1 MLLETIIFYIAAGFA
16 LGGAAMMV
24 SQRNPIASVLYLVV
38 SLVAQA
44 ILYVQLSALF
54 VGALLIIIY
63 TGAILVL
70 FLFVIMLL
78 NLRGE
83 QFHDKQSH
91 LERAT
96 KLGLTLIFFIEAAI
110 IIKQLVTPGTAGRA
124 MLKLTEDF
132 GSVEMV
138 ATRLFRE
145 YLFPFE
151 LTSILLLVAIV
162 GAVVIA
168 KRDKADRDER
178 EEV

>member
-1 MLLETIIFYIAAGFA
+1 
-16 LGGAAMMV
+16 
-24 SQRNPIASVLYLVV
+24 
-38 SLVAQA
+38 
-44 ILYVQLSALF
+44 
-54 VGALLIIIY
+54 
-63 TGAILVL
+63 
-70 FLFVIMLL
+70 
-78 NLRGE
+78 
-83 QFHDKQSH
+83 
-91 LERAT
+91 
-96 KLGLTLIFFIEAAI
+96 
-110 IIKQLVTPGTAGRA
+110 

>member
-1 MLLETIIFYIAAGFA
+1 MLIETIIFYTAAVLA
-16 LGGAAMMV
+16 IGGAVMMIR
-24 SQRNPIASVLYLVV
+24 QQNPVASVLYFIV

-54 VGALLIIIY
+54 IGALLIIIY
-63 TGAILVL
+63 AGAIMVL

-83 QFHDKQSH
+83 KFEGAQSKIGGGAKFV
-91 LERAT
+91 LSIVFFVE
-96 KLGLTLIFFIEAAI
+96 LIFIV
-110 IIKQLVTPGTAGRA
+110 KQIVFPPGMQNGQQQIADT
-124 MLKLTEDF
+124 F

-138 ATRLFRE
+138 ATHLFRE

-151 LTSILLLVAIV
+151 LTSILLLVAII

-168 KRDKADRDER
+168 KREKSDTGGEI
-178 EEV
+178 

>member
-1 MLLETIIFYIAAGFA
+1 VLLETIIFYFAAIVAIGSA
-16 LGGAAMMV
+16 VMMIL
-24 SQRNPIASVLYLVV
+24 QRNPVASVLYLVV

-54 VGALLIIIY
+54 VGALLIIVY
-63 TGAILVL
+63 AGAILVL
-70 FLFVIMLL
+70 FLFVIMIL

-83 QFHDKQSH
+83 PFEGRQT
-91 LERAT
+91 RM
-96 KLGLTLIFFIEAAI
+96 
-110 IIKQLVTPGTAGRA
+110 GRA
-124 MLKLTEDF
+124 AKFGFAVILFLEIVAMIRQMAVPVAAGGRTVQVAEDF

-151 LTSILLLVAIV
+151 LTSVLLLVAIV

-168 KRDKADRDER
+168 RRDKSER
-178 EEV
+178 RGDI

>member
-1 MLLETIIFYIAAGFA
+1 MLDLIIFYCAAIFA
-16 LGGAAMMV
+16 VGGAVMMII
-24 SQRNPIASVLYLVV
+24 QRNPVASVLYLIV

-44 ILYVQLSALF
+44 ILYIQLSAMF

-83 QFHDKQSH
+83 HFDGKQSVMG
-91 LERAT
+91 RAT
-96 KLGLTLIFFIEAAI
+96 KVVIALILFVEFAVIFKQVAIPQEAGSEVAAVP
-110 IIKQLVTPGTAGRA
+110 Q
-124 MLKLTEDF
+124 DF

-138 ATRLFRE
+138 ASHLFKE
-145 YLFPFE
+145 YLYPFE

-168 KRDKADRDER
+168 KRDKFEKHGDD
-178 EEV
+178 

>member
-1 MLLETIIFYIAAGFA
+1 MTLELAIFYFAAIVA
-16 LGGAAMMV
+16 VAGAVMMIL
-24 SQRNPIASVLYLVV
+24 QRNPVASVLYLIV

-44 ILYVQLSALF
+44 ILYVQLKALF

-63 TGAILVL
+63 AGAILVL
-70 FLFVIMLL
+70 FLFVIMIL

-83 QFHDKQSH
+83 EFRNEKRS
-91 LERAT
+91 LRRAT
-96 KLGLTLIFFIEAAI
+96 KAGISVVFFLEIVV
-110 IIKQLVTPGTAGRA
+110 IIKQLAAPPVAGRVA
-124 MLKLTEDF
+124 EVTENF

-162 GAVVIA
+162 GAVVMA
-168 KRDKADRDER
+168 KRDKAEK
-178 EEV
+178 EKGES

>member
-96 KLGLTLIFFIEAAI
+96 KLGLTLIFFI
-110 IIKQLVTPGTAGRA
+110 
-124 MLKLTEDF
+124 
-132 GSVEMV
+132 
-138 ATRLFRE
+138 
-145 YLFPFE
+145 
-151 LTSILLLVAIV
+151 
-162 GAVVIA
+162 
-168 KRDKADRDER
+168 
-178 EEV
+178 

>member
-1 MLLETIIFYIAAGFA
+1 MIELVIFYFAAIVA
-16 LGGAAMMV
+16 VGGAVLMII
-24 SQRNPIASVLYLVV
+24 QRNPIASVLYLIV

-44 ILYVQLSALF
+44 ILYVQLKALF
-54 VGALLIIIY
+54 IGALLIIVY
-63 TGAILVL
+63 AGAILVL

-83 QFHDKQSH
+83 KFEGRQPKI
-91 LERAT
+91 AWMT
-96 KLGLTLIFFIEAAI
+96 KLGLALVFFLEIVAIVRQITLPGAIAREGVEVAA
-110 IIKQLVTPGTAGRA
+110 
-124 MLKLTEDF
+124 DF
-132 GSVEMV
+132 GSVDMV

-168 KRDKADRDER
+168 KREKPSRGENI
-178 EEV
+178 

>member
-1 MLLETIIFYIAAGFA
+1 MMLETIIFYLAAGFA

-24 SQRNPIASVLYLVV
+24 SQRNPVAAVLYLIV

-54 VGALLIIIY
+54 VGALLVIVY

-83 QFHDKQSH
+83 HFDEKQSN
-91 LERAT
+91 LGRAA
-96 KLGLTLIFFIEAAI
+96 KLGLVLIFFMEAAI
-110 IIKQLVTPGTAGRA
+110 IIRQLVVSRIGGQAISTLA
-124 MLKLTEDF
+124 DNF

-151 LTSILLLVAIV
+151 LTSILLLVSIV
-162 GAVVIA
+162 GAVIIA
-168 KRDKADRDER
+168 RKEKSDRAKGD
-178 EEV
+178 V